1 MFYAGSASLIGGLI
15 GFFGGIYLF
24 PSVIWTAYG
33 MMYDFADLIFV
44 VNGTLGALSIL
55 AAILCCVGTTIYC
68 CYAELVNV
76 PAELIRPKSP
86 ALGKRIL
93 LEYVPFIWN
102 RLKFLHKV
110 CLRNIFRYKSVSL

>member
-1 MFYAGSASLIGGLI
+1 
-15 GFFGGIYLF
+15 
-24 PSVIWTAYG
+24 

-55 AAILCCVGTTIYC
+55 AAIFCCVGTTIYC

-93 LEYVPFIWN
+93 LEYVPLYGIASN
-102 RLKFLHKV
+102 SCTRSA
-110 CLRNIFRYKSVSL
+110 CAIFSATKSVSL

>member
-1 MFYAGSASLIGGLI
+1 M
-15 GFFGGIYLF
+15 
-24 PSVIWTAYG
+24 
-33 MMYDFADLIFV
+33 
-44 VNGTLGALSIL
+44 
-55 AAILCCVGTTIYC
+55 
-68 CYAELVNV
+68 

-110 CLRNIFRYKSVSL
+110 CLRNIFRYKKRFFMMVLGICGFANMWLAVFADVGVAMLAILNAMRAMKMKQ